1 MVNAIIFSH
10 LQIRYKAFNFTNLP
24 TAQTSETFINE
35 RGSLTEVCDPDGHF
49 LVEVVENHDDDEAD
63 DGGCDGR
70 GHLRGDILFEWL
82 QLLSIHQ
89 IISQLHRENYE
100 HRQTVHDH
108 ADHRRYDQQN
118 LQQKHQTDRH
128 FKGAKNKRINSS
140 STALRHWRAM
150 RRHCTPLELN
160 QRLRSFLVLTD
171 IYLDTS
177 L

>member
-10 LQIRYKAFNFTNLP
+10 LQIRYKVFNFTNLP
-24 TAQTSETFINE
+24 TAQTSETFINK

-100 HRQTVHDH
+100 HRQTVPITPTTD
-108 ADHRRYDQQN
+108 AMINRTYNKSIR
-118 LQQKHQTDRH
+118 QTDIL
-128 FKGAKNKRINSS
+128 KEQKINVSAAAVPHYA
-140 STALRHWRAM
+140 TGGR
-150 RRHCTPLELN
+150 
-160 QRLRSFLVLTD
+160 
-171 IYLDTS
+171 
-177 L
+177 

>member
-1 MVNAIIFSH
+1 M
-10 LQIRYKAFNFTNLP
+10 LLKTNYLYYY
-24 TAQTSETFINE
+24 TKNNK

-82 QLLSIHQ
+82 QLLSILQ
-89 IISQLHRENYE
+89 VISQPHRENYE

-118 LQQKHQTDRH
+118 LQQKHQTDR
-128 FKGAKNKRINSS
+128 
-140 STALRHWRAM
+140 
-150 RRHCTPLELN
+150 
-160 QRLRSFLVLTD
+160 
-171 IYLDTS
+171 
-177 L
+177 